1 MRYWALL
8 LCLAATALGQT
19 QPPAPTQQPAT
30 EVAQKDEP
38 AIFKARV
45 NLVPVPVVVRDKKGQ
60 AIGTLKQEDF
70 QLFDRGKPQYIARFS
85 MEKAGTRVIKPIEI
99 EAADPTLKGLEGKP
113 VEVADGF
120 TAFLFDDVHLP
131 FTDLARARDA
141 AGRHIDKTLKASE
154 RFAIFTTSGV
164 NDLDFTDNTEE
175 LHAMLLKLRPRPHS
189 GQGGNRCP
197 NMTYYMGDQ
206 IFNKHNPTALE
217 AAVQDVMA
225 CQNLTPDQRE
235 MATRQAEQAASMEVH
250 QGDADTRLALG
261 VIKQLI
267 RRMAAMPGR
276 RSIILISPGFLTLP
290 EHATDKTEIMD
301 RAIRATVLINALDAR
316 GLYTVNT
323 DVSKPAANAYTQQI
337 LNQMER
343 ENASAQADVMAELAA
358 GTGATFYQNNNDL
371 DEGFRRLSSA
381 PEFYYL
387 LAFSPQ
393 NLRMDG
399 GFHSLKV
406 NLKNSKDFNGMG
418 VVARKGYYAPT
429 HTENEKETAKREIE
443 EALFS
448 REEMNDIPVDLHT
461 QFFKTGAESAK
472 LSLLIKLEVKKL
484 KFRKEGDR
492 NYDDLTVV
500 CGIFDRNGVYVT
512 GVQKKIEMRL
522 LDVTLEKRLDNG
534 IVIRNSL
541 DVKAGIYTVRL
552 VVRDTEG
559 QMMSAKNGALE
570 IPY

>member
-1 MRYWALL
+1 MRVGAALL
-8 LCLAATALGQT
+8 TVGAYGQT
-19 QPPAPTQQPAT
+19 QQPVG

-45 NLVPVPVVVRDKKGQ
+45 NLVPVTVVVRDRKGQ
-60 AIGTLKQEDF
+60 AIGTLTKEDF
-70 QLFDRGKPQYIARFS
+70 QLSDRGKPQYIARFS
-85 MEKAGTRVIKPIEI
+85 VEKAGTRSIKPIEI

-131 FTDLARARDA
+131 FPDLAHARDA
-141 AGRHIDKTLKASE
+141 AGRHIDKALKASE

-164 NDLDFTDNTEE
+164 NDLDFTDNSEE

-189 GQGGNRCP
+189 GQGQNRCP
-197 NMTYYMGDQ
+197 NMTFYMADQ

-217 AAVQDVMA
+217 AAIQDVMQCA
-225 CQNLTPDQRE
+225 NITPDQRDTAQR
-235 MATRQAEQAASMEVH
+235 MAEAAATMEVH
-250 QGDADTRLALG
+250 QGDADTRLAMG

-290 EHATDKTEIMD
+290 EHSMDKTEIMD
-301 RAIRATVLINALDAR
+301 RAIRASVLINALDAR

-323 DVSKPAANAYTQQI
+323 DVSKPSANAYTQQI

-343 ENASAQADVMAELAA
+343 ENASAQSDVMAELAA
-358 GTGATFYQNNNDL
+358 GTGASLYQNNNDL

-381 PEFYYL
+381 PEYYYL

-406 NLKNSKDFNGMG
+406 NLKNSKEFSGMG

-429 HTENEKETAKREIE
+429 HTEDAKETARREIE

-448 REEMNDIPVDLHT
+448 REEMSDIPVDMHT
-461 QFFKTGAESAK
+461 QFFKSGAEAAK
-472 LSLLIKLEVKKL
+472 LSLLIKVDVKKL
-484 KFRKEGDR
+484 KFRKDGDR

-522 LDVTLEKRLDNG
+522 LDLTLEKRVDNG

-541 DVKAGIYTVRL
+541 DVKPGIYTVRL

-559 QMMSAKNGALE
+559 QMMSAKNGAVE